1 MAEKILII
9 DDDIDTLK
17 LVGLM
22 LQKHGYQIIA
32 ANHGTRGLEQA
43 EAESPDLILL
53 DVMMPDMDGYEIA
66 KRLRANPVTANTPI
80 LMFTAKTQLD
90 DKVTGFESGADDYL
104 TKPTHPSE
112 LHAHVKSLL
121 ARSKKVKNATTT
133 LVKDKQAYTIGIV
146 SPRGGLGITTISANL
161 GNALFRAGKKPI
173 MVAELR
179 PGMGTLGPEMGY
191 PDPRELVELSSE
203 NPAGLKLKN
212 VEEKLIKHPTGV
224 QFVFGSVQPIDAT
237 LVNSMEAFSS
247 LVNIFKKSTSFLILD
262 MGAGL
267 TPFVQNLLPQ
277 CNLVLVVVEPVQNS
291 VLHAKS
297 LISDIITLGIQKQ
310 NIQVIVNNRI
320 RTETQMN
327 LHQVEV
333 MLEQTPLVMITPAP
347 ELINTANRLK
357 TTAVSANSDS
367 VTAQQFAQLANVVA
381 DLINRSQ

>member
-32 ANHGTRGLEQA
+32 ANHGSRGLEQA
-43 EAESPDLILL
+43 EAENPDLVLL

-66 KRLRANPVTANTPI
+66 KRIRANPVTANTPI

-121 ARSKKVKNATTT
+121 ARSKKEKKATTT
-133 LVKDKQAYTIGIV
+133 LVKEKQAYTIGIV

-161 GNALFRAGKKPI
+161 GDALLRAGKQPI
-173 MVAELR
+173 IVAELR
-179 PGMGTLGPEMGY
+179 PGMGTLGPEMGN
-191 PDPRELVELSSE
+191 PDPRELVELISE
-203 NPAGLKLKN
+203 NSAGLKLKN
-212 VEEKLIKHPTGV
+212 VEEKLTKHPTGV
-224 QFVFGSVQPIDAT
+224 QFLFGSVQPIDAT
-237 LVNSMEAFSS
+237 LINSMEAFSS
-247 LVNIFKKSTSFLILD
+247 LLNILRKVTSFLILD
-262 MGAGL
+262 MGSGL
-267 TPFVQNLLPQ
+267 TPFVQNLLPL

-310 NIQVIVNNRI
+310 DVQVIINNRI
-320 RTETQMN
+320 RTEIQMN

-347 ELINTANRLK
+347 ELLYTANRLK
-357 TTAVSANSDS
+357 TTAVSAKSDS
-367 VTAQQFAQLANVVA
+367 MTAQQFAQLANGVI
-381 DLINRSQ
+381 DLTNKSQ